1 MLSSHCQCHETIQC
15 IPCNLISLSRLYPSY
30 LDKHTTDGAGNLTRT
45 QDRTQG
51 RSAHCWREWKDP
63 TIATRATYRK
73 NTIWSA
79 KEPHLALSLC
89 PGGTDSIQGTKVP
102 IQSFC
107 ANWCYPSHVFLWFL
121 MPQIWHK
128 GADIGHWDPNFLQFN
143 LHPMSWFWM
152 PLKVLLVTEKQLTSS
167 FWCLCRVVVTW
178 IHWSCWKWLLRLFV
192 EGFLSLKNTV
202 CNLCTAFWLLLLCI
216 TGIFLT
222 SMCPLLLK
230 VLPGLCKP
238 KHI

>member
-30 LDKHTTDGAGNLTRT
+30 LDKHTTDSAGNLTRT

-167 FWCLCRVVVTW
+167 FWPHKLFSKGTGNKQASNPFCR
-178 IHWSCWKWLLRLFV
+178 SGRS
-192 EGFLSLKNTV
+192 FLV
-202 CNLCTAFWLLLLCI
+202 CFCNYMIPA
-216 TGIFLT
+216 
-222 SMCPLLLK
+222 
-230 VLPGLCKP
+230 VLNKLQSQSRSPSTKQQQR
-238 KHI
+238 